1 MSSAELIVSR
11 ESLRPSPLL
20 HSLKYEYQPILVN
33 FVLEMLIHSSSPSF
47 FFCLVYLTYRVIVLH
62 PKLHSPTHLRAISP
76 N

>member
-33 FVLEMLIHSSSPSF
+33 FVLEMLIYSSSPSF
-47 FFCLVYLTYRVIVLH
+47 FFALLIL
-62 PKLHSPTHLRAISP
+62 LIE
-76 N
+76 